1 MEPAWLIYK
10 SSIIDGFPDY
20 EKSIDAVV
28 TIVEHP
34 VTKRIKRESGG
45 YIWHIDNDMILMT
58 FNNDKIKRS
67 HMSIKN
73 FYIRRG
79 ENEFVQA
86 SRMQVLFG
94 IDRICYARIVT
105 DDNGFVI
112 AALFGIQNRSAL
124 TAVGEIDILDMGEEN
139 KDE

>member
-10 SSIIDGFPDY
+10 SSILDGFPDY
-20 EKSIDAVV
+20 EESIDAIV
-28 TIVEHP
+28 TTVEHP

-45 YIWHIDNDMILMT
+45 YVQFIDHDMILMT
-58 FNNDKIKRS
+58 FANDKIKRS

-73 FYIRRG
+73 FYTRKG
-79 ENEFVQA
+79 ENEFDQA

-94 IDRICYARIVT
+94 INRICYARVVT

-124 TAVGEIDILDMGEEN
+124 TAEGEVDINDM
-139 KDE
+139 K

>member
-10 SSIIDGFPDY
+10 SSILDGFPDY
-20 EKSIDAVV
+20 EKSVDAIV

-45 YIWHIDNDMILMT
+45 YIWHIDNDMISMT

-73 FYIRRG
+73 FYIRKD
-79 ENEFVQA
+79 ENEFDQA

-124 TAVGEIDILDMGEEN
+124 TAEGEVDINDM
-139 KDE
+139 K

>member
-10 SSIIDGFPDY
+10 SSILDGFPDY
-20 EKSIDAVV
+20 EKSVDAIV
-28 TIVEHP
+28 TTVKHP

-58 FNNDKIKRS
+58 FNADMIKPS
-67 HMSIKN
+67 HMSVNN
-73 FYIRRG
+73 FYIRKD
-79 ENEFVQA
+79 ENDFVQA

-94 IDRICYARIVT
+94 IDRICYARVVT

-124 TAVGEIDILDMGEEN
+124 TAVGEIDILDMGEAN

>member
-1 MEPAWLIYK
+1 MEPVWLIYK
-10 SSIIDGFPDY
+10 SSILNGFPDY
-20 EKSIDAVV
+20 EKSVDAIV
-28 TIVEHP
+28 TTVKHP
-34 VTKRIKRESGG
+34 VTKRIKCESGG

-58 FNNDKIKRS
+58 FDNDMIKPS
-67 HMSIKN
+67 HMSISN
-73 FYIRRG
+73 FYIRKG
-79 ENEFVQA
+79 ENEFEHA

-94 IDRICYARIVT
+94 IDRICYARVVT
-105 DDNGFVI
+105 DDNGFVV